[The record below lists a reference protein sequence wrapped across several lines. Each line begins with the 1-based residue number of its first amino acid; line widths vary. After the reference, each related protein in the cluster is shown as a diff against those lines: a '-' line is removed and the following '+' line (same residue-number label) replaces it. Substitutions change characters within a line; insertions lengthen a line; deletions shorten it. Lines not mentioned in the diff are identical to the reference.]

1 MLPDHTSVSATGGVG
16 LNGGEI
22 GFSVLGGSPMEPPLP
37 PPTVWPPVV
46 PDPAVDEVE
55 PPVEPDTAGES
66 LLQPIA
72 KCSSAHAPKAG
83 ANRESLVVEIEME
96 SNGYVRVVSGG
107 ANQHWLMFFGSA
119 KRPPGM
125 RRGATI

>member
-1 MLPDHTSVSATGGVG
+1 M
-16 LNGGEI
+16 
-22 GFSVLGGSPMEPPLP
+22 
-37 PPTVWPPVV
+37 
-46 PDPAVDEVE
+46 VDAE
-55 PPVEPDTAGES
+55 PPVEPDTVGES

-83 ANRESLVVEIEME
+83 ANRESLDVEVEME

-119 KRPPGM
+119 KRSPGI
-125 RRGATI
+125 RRGATIWGSDKESRLHPPTPVRTFA